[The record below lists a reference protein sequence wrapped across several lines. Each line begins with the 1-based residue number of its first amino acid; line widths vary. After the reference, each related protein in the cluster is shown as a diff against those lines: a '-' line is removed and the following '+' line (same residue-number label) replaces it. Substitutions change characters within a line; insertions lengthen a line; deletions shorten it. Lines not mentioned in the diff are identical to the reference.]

1 MTRRLRHGL
10 PLVCLM
16 AVLTGLIGPASS
28 LSAQEARAQPVDLA
42 TRINDAVF
50 HARVALLTG
59 DAAAGEVALA
69 EAQEAAVA
77 YEALL
82 GTSPAGLTAV
92 VVRAAAVAA
101 AGDEIALARAAGEIR
116 VAILVES
123 YQATL
128 AAVSAGEPDAAARWL
143 LVREFTPATRLA
155 RPSADSSVAL
165 KNLRSGVISAEEARA
180 IVQADLLDTYQGQLD
195 RALSAIEGAGQPATQ
210 AEAIGTVTG
219 YWSLL
224 SPAYA
229 DQLGV
234 EAKSAV
240 DATVSAL
247 VASSLETARPK
258 ALALDAA
265 LENFRAAPLSAEEQ
279 SSRARQLMLYIGL
292 VPVEYE
298 RGVRGGQIVADIEI
312 QEAITFLDGA
322 QAAFADLRPSLNL
335 QDPAMAAQ
343 LNDQLAALDRTL
355 AAANSRSAIAEPDDV
370 ASQAGSIEEI
380 SRDVFPEEWL
390 RAGGEADFD
399 VVVSLLEQMEA
410 AVAAGQ
416 YDQAESARLEA
427 YAIYDAGPEKRL
439 LAFSPSLVK
448 QIEQSFWQGGG
459 ETAGLASLIS
469 DEAAVQEVGQ
479 ARTALVRQ
487 LNEARQRLGD
497 GSSASGAVIFNAA
510 SIVFREGLEAV
521 LILAS
526 LLASM
531 TGANR
536 RLKRPLAIGAT
547 LALAVTAALFV
558 LARTVLL
565 SLNQYGEK
573 VEAVVSVVAIGVLLL
588 VMNWFFH
595 KVYWTKWIAKH
606 HSRRRVII
614 GGAAGQA
621 IGLVL
626 LGFTSVFREGA
637 ETVLFLQAL
646 VLDAGTPVVIE
657 GTALGLAGVAVVG
670 VLMFAM
676 QAKLPHKRMLIV
688 TGIMISI
695 VLVTMVGGTVHVLQA
710 VGWVPIH
717 PVGDLVAPYWASV
730 WLGVY
735 ATWEG
740 VIGQLLA
747 VGVVVGSYFAA
758 ERSHERSRRQVL
770 ARSGSG
776 MQMSGVA
783 D

>member
-1 MTRRLRHGL
+1 
-10 PLVCLM
+10 M
-16 AVLTGLIGPASS
+16 AVLAGLLGPAGPAR
-28 LSAQEARAQPVDLA
+28 AQETQVQPVDLA
-42 TRINDAVF
+42 TEVNDAIF
-50 HARVALLTG
+50 RARVALMA
-59 DAAAGEVALA
+59 DDSASA
-69 EAQEAAVA
+69 EAAVVAAREAAAA
-77 YEALL
+77 YQALL
-82 GTSPAGLTAV
+82 PTAPEGLS
-92 VVRAAAVAA
+92 AALEGADSAVAA
-101 AGDEIALARAAGEIR
+101 GDQTGLAGVAGEAR
-116 VAILVES
+116 VAILVAS
-123 YQATL
+123 YGATL
-128 AAVSAGEPDAAARWL
+128 AAVAAGDADEASRWL
-143 LVREFTPATRLA
+143 LVREFSPATRLA
-155 RPSADSSVAL
+155 RPSADSSLAL
-165 KNLRSGVISAEEARA
+165 KNLRVGTISAEEAHT

-195 RALSAIEGAGQPATQ
+195 RALSAIEDAGLAGQPGTQ
-210 AEAIGTVTG
+210 AEAIGSVAG

-224 SPAYA
+224 SPAYVA
-229 DQLGV
+229 QLGGD
-234 EAKSAV
+234 ARTAV
-240 DATVSAL
+240 DAAVSA
-247 VASSLETARPK
+247 VVGSTPETATPR
-258 ALALDAA
+258 ALELDTA

-279 SSRARQLMLYIGL
+279 SGRARQLMLYIGL
-292 VPVEYE
+292 VPVEYG
-298 RGVRGGQIVADIEI
+298 RGIRGGEVVADIEI

-322 QAAFADLRPSLNL
+322 QAAFADLRPSLNV
-335 QDPAMAAQ
+335 QDPAMADQ
-343 LNDQLAALDRTL
+343 LSGQLAALDRTL
-355 AAANSRSAIAEPDDV
+355 ADANGRTVIAEPDDV
-370 ASQAGSIEEI
+370 RSQAEAIEGT
-380 SRDVFPEEWL
+380 SRDVFPAEWL

-399 VVVSLLEQMEA
+399 VVVSLLEQMEG

-416 YDQAESARLEA
+416 YKQAESARLEA

-448 QIEQSFWQGGG
+448 EIEQSFWQGGG
-459 ETAGLASLIS
+459 DVTGLASLIS
-469 DEAAVQEVGQ
+469 GEAPVREVSRSR
-479 ARTALVRQ
+479 AALVRQ
-487 LNEARQRLGD
+487 LDEARQRLGA

-510 SIVFREGLEAV
+510 TIVFREGLEAV

-536 RLKRPLAIGAT
+536 RLKRPLAIGAL
-547 LALAVTAALFV
+547 LALAMTAVLFV

-606 HSRRRVII
+606 HTRRRVLI

-621 IGLVL
+621 IDLIL

-646 VLDAGTPVVIE
+646 VLDAGTPVVVE

-688 TGIMISI
+688 TGAMISL

-717 PVGDLVAPYWASV
+717 PVGDLIAPYWASV
-730 WLGVY
+730 WLGIY

-740 VIGQLLA
+740 LVGQLVA
-747 VGVVVGSYFAA
+747 VTVVVGSYYAA
-758 ERSHERSRRQVL
+758 ERSHDRSRRQVQ
-770 ARSGSG
+770 ARAGSG
-776 MQMSGVA
+776 MQMSGAA